1 VEERSVPLTGDNG
14 ATDDDL
20 AAAVLFALLWE
31 GLADVLGT
39 AATAALVRRA
49 ARGAMLRYPEL
60 VALVV
65 VRENL
70 EYRYTVPS
78 AWNQPSSSAP
88 AALRE
93 LASELR
99 PLLIELTGSV
109 VVRHL
114 ARIPE
119 LRARGILFLTQ
130 EEQP

>member
-1 VEERSVPLTGDNG
+1 MPVKENNRPNGDAAG
-14 ATDDDL
+14 ADL
-20 AAAVLFALLWE
+20 SAAALFALLWE

-49 ARGAMLRYPEL
+49 TRTAMGRCPEL
-60 VALVV
+60 AALVIA
-65 VRENL
+65 REKL

-78 AWNQPSSSAP
+78 AWNDGCGPPP

-93 LASELR
+93 LAHELR

-114 ARIPE
+114 ARIPQ
-119 LRARGILFLTQ
+119 LRAHGILFLK
-130 EEQP
+130 EEPS